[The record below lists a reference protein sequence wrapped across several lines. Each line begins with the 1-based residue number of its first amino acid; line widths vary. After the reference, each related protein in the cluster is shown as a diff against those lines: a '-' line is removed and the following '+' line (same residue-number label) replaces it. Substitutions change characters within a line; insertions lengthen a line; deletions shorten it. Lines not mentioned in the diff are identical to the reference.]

1 MTGKNNKRDIDVIA
15 AGHLCLDLI
24 PAFTLKEKA
33 DSITSVLIPGKMIN
47 MGNCVVVGGGPVT
60 PGLAATN
67 TNAPFLHCP
76 IHGLA
81 VFADGRRERERSSK
95 HR

>member
-1 MTGKNNKRDIDVIA
+1 MAGKNNKRDIDVIA

-24 PAFTLKEKA
+24 PAFTLKDKA

-60 PGLAATN
+60 
-67 TNAPFLHCP
+67 NAGVSIKRLGHESRAY
-76 IHGLA
+76 GQN
-81 VFADGRRERERSSK
+81 R
-95 HR
+95 